1 MLILDDIRR
10 TRMFLDYICLFLVQN
25 LTQKFAVLT
34 NDNTKIGTLSSF
46 KQQTNVDGEGYQ

>member
-10 TRMFLDYICLFLVQN
+10 TRMFLDYIWLFLVQN
-25 LTQKFAVLT
+25 LTQKFTVLT